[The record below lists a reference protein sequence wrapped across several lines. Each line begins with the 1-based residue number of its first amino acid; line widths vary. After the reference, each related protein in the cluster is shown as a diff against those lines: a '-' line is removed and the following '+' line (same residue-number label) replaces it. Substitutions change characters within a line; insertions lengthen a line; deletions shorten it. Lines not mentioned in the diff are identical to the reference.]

1 MRDSAPFAEAVPLLY
16 ENVYGTSEVKTV
28 YVAYALTITVKDAIT
43 KKPVVGATVT
53 VNTNAKATDETG
65 VAIFETIPPGTY
77 TVEIKHPSY
86 LSKKFSITLTAAGTT
101 REVTLIPLWSIG
113 LGIVG
118 GGITLTLIV
127 TKALKWW

>member
-1 MRDSAPFAEAVPLLY
+1 LSAEIPLIY
-16 ENVYGTSEVKTV
+16 ENVFGKTPV
-28 YVAYALTITVKDAIT
+28 VGINVAYALTITVKDAVT

-53 VNTNAKATDETG
+53 VNTNTVATDETG
-65 VAIFETIPPGTY
+65 KAIFDTLPPGTY
-77 TVEIKHPSY
+77 TVEIRHPDY
-86 LSKKFSITLTAAGTT
+86 WTKKFSITLTEAGEA

-118 GGITLTLIV
+118 GGIVLTLAV